1 MENTTI
7 TEGQMENTQSAEKQ
21 IVMTEEIKDYL
32 LVTAK
37 WSKFIAII
45 GFIGLGIL
53 ILMGLLMMFGLSLF
67 HRLNTGGPFTVPA
80 ALYGLLYIIFAG
92 VYVIPVLYLYRF
104 AVSMKEGVLRNDEY
118 EMTNGFLN
126 LKKMSKFS
134 GIMTIV
140 ILGLYALT
148 LLIAVPVMFFI
159 ASPAI
164 IN

>member
-7 TEGQMENTQSAEKQ
+7 AEEQMENTQSAEKQ
-21 IVMTEEIKDYL
+21 IVITEEIKDYL

-53 ILMGLLMMFGLSLF
+53 VLMGLLMMFGLSLF
-67 HRLNTGGPFTVPA
+67 HGLNTGGFFTVPA
-80 ALYGLLYIIFAG
+80 ALYGVLYFILAA

-104 AVSMKEGVLRNDEY
+104 AVSIKEGVLRNDED

-126 LKKMSKFS
+126 LKKMTKFT

-140 ILGLYALT
+140 ILGLYALMIV
-148 LLIAVPVMFFI
+148 IAVPVMCFTY
-159 ASPAI
+159 AHM
-164 IN
+164 